1 MVIINITDFFMQ
13 SKISLKECK
22 KKWNI
27 IILDRNRIFFKEEIE
42 KVYENAEC
50 WFDAEVIEV
59 KNVVTMFCKNLLKN
73 EDMRKHIQARLNAE
87 LQYILDLKTR

>member
-1 MVIINITDFFMQ
+1 MQ

-42 KVYENAEC
+42 KIYENAGC